1 MEGAV
6 VRAKEKVSI
15 AEADA
20 EARTKEATQNE
31 AAALKEKQEL
41 LAYVNVYEH
50 NCKVVRFVFSIF
62 GVNVYFVPY
71 VYYLIVQLL
80 AIFALDCL
88 LWDTGVPF
96 YMNKYPYRTAR
107 LVHQ

>member
-41 LAYVNVYEH
+41 LAYVNVLRAQLQR
-50 NCKVVRFVFSIF
+50 CKIGIF
-62 GVNVYFVPY
+62 YF
-71 VYYLIVQLL
+71 
-80 AIFALDCL
+80 
-88 LWDTGVPF
+88 WS
-96 YMNKYPYRTAR
+96 
-107 LVHQ
+107 